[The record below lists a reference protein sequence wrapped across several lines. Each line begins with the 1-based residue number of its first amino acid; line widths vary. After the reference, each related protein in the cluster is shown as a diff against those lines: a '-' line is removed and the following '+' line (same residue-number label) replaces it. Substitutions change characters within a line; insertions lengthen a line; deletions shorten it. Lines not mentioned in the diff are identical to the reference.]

1 MAWRLGLGLFG
12 FWVLAMAE
20 AGAWVGARAGVWAGA
35 GVGAGAWVG
44 ACALEFVRVRAGL
57 GPLASGLGPRVSG
70 FCFWLKAL
78 GLGFGP
84 KLFERR

>member
-35 GVGAGAWVG
+35 GVGAGVGVG
-44 ACALEFVRVRAGL
+44 ACALEFVWVRAGL
-57 GPLASGLGPRVSG
+57 GPLASSLGLRVSG
-70 FCFWLKAL
+70 FGFGLKAL
-78 GLGFGP
+78 SLGFGL
-84 KLFERR
+84 KLFERW